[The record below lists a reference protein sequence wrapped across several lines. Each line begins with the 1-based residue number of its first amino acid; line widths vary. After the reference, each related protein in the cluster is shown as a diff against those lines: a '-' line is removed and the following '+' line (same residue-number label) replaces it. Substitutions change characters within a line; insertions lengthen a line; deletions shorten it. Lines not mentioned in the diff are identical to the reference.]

1 MIAMSTRNIP
11 HQAHTAPEPDDL
23 DAYIATFDEEE
34 HQALA
39 AAETA
44 MDIAILFH
52 RVREHRGLSQDA
64 AARRAGLQQ
73 QAISRLEQHGANP
86 QLETIRTYLGALGFG
101 MELSVID
108 LDTGEA
114 AFSVLLPPA
123 SSKRSA

>member
-1 MIAMSTRNIP
+1 MTMRKIP
-11 HQAHTAPEPDDL
+11 HEEAAAPELDDL
-23 DAYIATFDEEE
+23 DAYIATFDDEEQ
-34 HQALA
+34 QALA

-44 MDIAILFH
+44 MDIAILLH

-86 QLETIRTYLGALGFG
+86 QLETIRTYLSALGFG

-108 LDTGEA
+108 LETGEA
-114 AFSVLLPPA
+114 AFSMVLPPA
-123 SSKRSA
+123 SPKRSA

>member
-1 MIAMSTRNIP
+1 MTTRKGS
-11 HQAHTAPEPDDL
+11 HEALVASEPDDI
-23 DAYIATFDEEE
+23 DAYVATFDDEEQ
-34 HQALA
+34 QALS

-44 MDIAILFH
+44 IDIAILLH
-52 RVREHRGLSQDA
+52 RAREHRGLSQDA

-86 QLETIRTYLGALGFG
+86 QLETIRTYLNALGFG

-114 AFSVLLPPA
+114 AFSMLLPPA
-123 SSKRSA
+123 SPKRSA

>member
-1 MIAMSTRNIP
+1 MSTRNIP
-11 HQAHTAPEPDDL
+11 QHAHTAPDPDDL

-44 MDIAILFH
+44 IDIAILFQ

-86 QLETIRTYLGALGFG
+86 QLETIRMYLGALGFG

-114 AFSVLLPPA
+114 AFSVLLPPT

>member
-1 MIAMSTRNIP
+1 MSTRNNP
-11 HQAHTAPEPDDL
+11 QQADAGSVQDDL
-23 DAYIATFDEEE
+23 DAYIATFDDQE

-39 AAETA
+39 TAETA

>member
-1 MIAMSTRNIP
+1 MSTRNNP
-11 HQAHTAPEPDDL
+11 QQADAGSVQDDL
-23 DAYIATFDEEE
+23 DAYIATFDDQE

>member
-1 MIAMSTRNIP
+1 MSTRKIP
-11 HQAHTAPEPDDL
+11 HEAHTASEPDDL
-23 DAYIATFDEEE
+23 DAYIATLDEEE

-44 MDIAILFH
+44 MDIAILLY
-52 RVREHRGLSQDA
+52 RAREHRGLSQDA
-64 AARRAGLQQ
+64 AARRAGLRQ

-86 QLETIRTYLGALGFG
+86 QLETIRTYLGALGYG

-114 AFSVLLPPA
+114 AFSLLLPPA
-123 SSKRSA
+123 RSKRSA

>member
-1 MIAMSTRNIP
+1 MTTRKASCE
-11 HQAHTAPEPDDL
+11 AHAAPEPDDI
-23 DAYIATFDEEE
+23 DAYIATFDDEE

-44 MDIAILFH
+44 MDIAILLH
-52 RVREHRGLSQDA
+52 RVREHRGLSQGA

-86 QLETIRTYLGALGFG
+86 HLETIRTYLSALGFG

-114 AFSVLLPPA
+114 AFSMLLPPA
-123 SSKRSA
+123 SPKRSA